1 VAVVFCVGINDA
13 WSVVMSDEQEFARNH
28 RPVEKIRRQIRKSNL
43 FLFAERYVREVF
55 AWAATGH
62 NPEGL
67 GFLYYDDRTTP
78 QVLRN
83 APEKTEDN
91 LRQAAELVEARA
103 SQPILILEDTRTAHP
118 KSWNAESFRRGR
130 ERVRRLAQ
138 NKAWPIIDI
147 AALTREPW
155 SLEREG
161 YLLDFCHLNPRGHQ
175 IIAGLL
181 VDVLV
186 QTIPTQI

>member
-1 VAVVFCVGINDA
+1 VFCVGINDA
-13 WSVVMSDEQEFARNH
+13 WSVIMSDEQEFLRNH
-28 RPVEKIRRQIRKSNL
+28 RPVEKIRRQLRRSNL
-43 FLFAERYVREVF
+43 FLFAERYVRELL
-55 AWAATGH
+55 AWAATGQ
-62 NPEGL
+62 NPEGI
-67 GFLYYDDRTTP
+67 GFLYYDDRRAP

-83 APEKTEDN
+83 APSETVEN

-118 KSWNAESFRRGR
+118 KSWNAESFRLGR
-130 ERVRRLAQ
+130 EKVRRFAQ

-155 SLEREG
+155 SLEREE

-175 IIAGLL
+175 LIARLL
-181 VDVLV
+181 MDVLV